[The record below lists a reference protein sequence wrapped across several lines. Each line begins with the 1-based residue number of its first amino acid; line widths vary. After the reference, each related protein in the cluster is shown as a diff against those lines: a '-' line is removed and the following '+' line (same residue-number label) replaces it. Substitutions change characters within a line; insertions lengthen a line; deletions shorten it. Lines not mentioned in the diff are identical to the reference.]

1 MRIQDY
7 ISDLS
12 SSDLFDISKIENAAF
27 AASHRMLSGDW
38 GLRLSAACGGRLA
51 RCFRELPAVGPD
63 PDRWHCAGHDQFCT
77 APYGIQND
85 AADLVRQPRPR
96 AGAGRWPLSV
106 DRKSTRLNSSH

>member
-63 PDRWHCAGHDQFCT
+63 PDRWHCAGHDQFST
-77 APYGIQND
+77 EPYGIQNE
-85 AADLVRQPRPR
+85 AAYIRRQTQPRHE
-96 AGAGRWPLSV
+96 AS
-106 DRKSTRLNSSH
+106 LNNIG